1 MKVRYLIKFS
11 KEGNIKFVS
20 HLDLQR
26 TLQRNFK
33 RSGLPVEYSK
43 GFNPHII
50 MSLAQPL
57 AVGLYSK
64 GEYLDVSFIEEED
77 ENIIV
82 DKLNSTAPS
91 GIKYSKA
98 VKLKE
103 GTNKKV
109 FKSMAAVA
117 AAKYIIQI
125 KYKNTENLEDELK
138 ALLKM
143 DNWDIIKKGKK
154 GSKNVNIKPMI
165 KNIDYSIESNL
176 LKINVLVSCGSI
188 QNLSADLLA
197 QFIKENTSD
206 IKENSFVDIE
216 RQEIYG
222 EYKNKLV
229 ALSDYAMY
237 V

>member
-1 MKVRYLIKFS
+1 MRYLIKFS

-82 DKLNSTAPS
+82 DKLNNTAS
-91 GIKYSKA
+91 FRY
-98 VKLKE
+98 
-103 GTNKKV
+103 KV
-109 FKSMAAVA
+109 F
-117 AAKYIIQI
+117 
-125 KYKNTENLEDELK
+125 
-138 ALLKM
+138 
-143 DNWDIIKKGKK
+143 
-154 GSKNVNIKPMI
+154 
-165 KNIDYSIESNL
+165 
-176 LKINVLVSCGSI
+176 
-188 QNLSADLLA
+188 
-197 QFIKENTSD
+197 
-206 IKENSFVDIE
+206 
-216 RQEIYG
+216 
-222 EYKNKLV
+222 
-229 ALSDYAMY
+229 
-237 V
+237 

>member
-1 MKVRYLIKFS
+1 MRYLIKFS
-11 KEGNIKFVS
+11 KEGNIKFIS

-43 GFNPHII
+43 GFNPHIL

-57 AVGLYSK
+57 AVGIYSK
-64 GEYLDVSFIEEED
+64 GEYLDVSFIEEENED
-77 ENIIV
+77 TIV

-91 GIKYSKA
+91 GIKYFKS

-103 GTNKKV
+103 ATNKKV

-125 KYKNTENLEDELK
+125 KYDNTEKLEHELK
-138 ALLKM
+138 NLLNM

-154 GSKNVNIKPMI
+154 GSKNVNIRSMI
-165 KNIDYSIESNL
+165 KKMNYTIEDNL
-176 LKINVLVSCGSI
+176 LKINTLVNCGSI
-188 QNLSADLLA
+188 KNLSADLLA
-197 QFIKENTSD
+197 EFIKENTSH

>member
-1 MKVRYLIKFS
+1 MRYLIKFS

-82 DKLNSTAPS
+82 DKLNNTAPS
-91 GIKYSKA
+91 GIKYFKA

-103 GTNKKV
+103 GTNKK
-109 FKSMAAVA
+109 S
-117 AAKYIIQI
+117 IQV
-125 KYKNTENLEDELK
+125 Y
-138 ALLKM
+138 
-143 DNWDIIKKGKK
+143 GSSS
-154 GSKNVNIKPMI
+154 GSKIYNRN
-165 KNIDYSIESNL
+165 
-176 LKINVLVSCGSI
+176 KI
-188 QNLSADLLA
+188 
-197 QFIKENTSD
+197 
-206 IKENSFVDIE
+206 
-216 RQEIYG
+216 
-222 EYKNKLV
+222 
-229 ALSDYAMY
+229 
-237 V
+237 

>member
-1 MKVRYLIKFS
+1 MRYLIKFS

-57 AVGLYSK
+57 SVGSYST
-64 GEYLDVSFIEEED
+64 GEYLDVSFIEEENED
-77 ENIIV
+77 VIV
-82 DKLNSTAPS
+82 DKLNSTSPS
-91 GIKYSKA
+91 GIKYFKA
-98 VKLKE
+98 VRLKE

-117 AAKYIIQI
+117 AARYIIKI
-125 KYKNTENLEDELK
+125 KYNNTEKLEEKLKEL
-138 ALLKM
+138 LNIE
-143 DNWDIIKKGKK
+143 NWDIIKKGKK
-154 GSKNVNIKPMI
+154 GSKNVNIRPMI
-165 KNIDYSIESNL
+165 KTIDYSIIDNI
-176 LKINVLVSCGSI
+176 LKINTLVNCGSI
-188 QNLSADLLA
+188 QNLSPDLLA
-197 QFIKENTSD
+197 QFIKENTSNV
-206 IKENSFVDIE
+206 KENSFVDIQ
-216 RQEIYG
+216 RREIYG
-222 EYKNKLV
+222 EYKNELV

>member
-82 DKLNSTAPS
+82 DKLNNTAPS
-91 GIKYSKA
+91 GIKYFKA

-117 AAKYIIQI
+117 AAKYIIEI
-125 KYKNTENLEDELK
+125 KYKNTEKLKDELK
-138 ALLKM
+138 TLLNM

-154 GSKNVNIKPMI
+154 GSKNVNIRSMI

-222 EYKNKLV
+222 EYENKLV

>member
-1 MKVRYLIKFS
+1 MRYLIKFS

-82 DKLNSTAPS
+82 
-91 GIKYSKA
+91 
-98 VKLKE
+98 KLKE

-117 AAKYIIQI
+117 AARYIIEI
-125 KYKNTENLEDELK
+125 KYKNTENLEHELK
-138 ALLKM
+138 TLLNM

-154 GSKNVNIKPMI
+154 GSKNVNIRPMI
-165 KNIDYSIESNL
+165 KNIDYSIESNS

-222 EYKNKLV
+222 EYENKLV

>member
-11 KEGNIKFVS
+11 KEGNIKFIS

-64 GEYLDVSFIEEED
+64 GEYLDVSFIRDEN
-77 ENIIV
+77 ENIII

-91 GIKYSKA
+91 GIKYFKA

-117 AAKYIIQI
+117 AAKYIIKI
-125 KYKNTENLEDELK
+125 KYNSTEKLK
-138 ALLKM
+138 KEMEELLKIE
-143 DNWDIIKKGKK
+143 NWDIIKKGKK
-154 GSKNVNIKPMI
+154 GSKNVNIRTMI
-165 KNIDYSIESNL
+165 KNIDWVIENNL
-176 LKINVLVSCGSI
+176 LRINVLVSCGSI

-197 QFIKENTSD
+197 QFIKQNTSNV
-206 IKENSFVDIE
+206 KENSFVDIQ

>member
-1 MKVRYLIKFS
+1 MRYLIKFS

-33 RSGLPVEYSK
+33 RSRLPVEYSK

-77 ENIIV
+77 EKIIV

-91 GIKYSKA
+91 GIKYFKT

>member
-1 MKVRYLIKFS
+1 MRYLIKFS

-77 ENIIV
+77 EKIIV
-82 DKLNSTAPS
+82 DKLNSTSPS
-91 GIKYSKA
+91 GIKYFKA

-138 ALLKM
+138 TLLNM

-206 IKENSFVDIE
+206 TKENSFVDIE

>member
-77 ENIIV
+77 EKIIV

-91 GIKYSKA
+91 GIKYFKA

-125 KYKNTENLEDELK
+125 KYKSTENLEDELK
-138 ALLKM
+138 VLLKM

-165 KNIDYSIESNL
+165 KNIDYSIGSNL

>member
-1 MKVRYLIKFS
+1 VRYLIKFS
-11 KEGNIKFVS
+11 KEGNIKFIS

-43 GFNPHII
+43 GFNPHIL

-57 AVGLYSK
+57 AVGIYSK
-64 GEYLDVSFIEEED
+64 GEYLDISFIKEEN
-77 ENIIV
+77 ENVII
-82 DKLNSTAPS
+82 DKLNRTAPS
-91 GIKYSKA
+91 GIKYFKA
-98 VKLKE
+98 IKLKE
-103 GTNKKV
+103 GPNKKV
-109 FKSMAAVA
+109 FKAMAAVA

-125 KYKNTENLEDELK
+125 KYNNTKKLEHELK
-138 ALLKM
+138 NLLNM

-154 GSKNVNIKPMI
+154 GSKNINIRPMV
-165 KNIDYSIESNL
+165 KKIDYVIEDNL
-176 LKINVLVSCGSI
+176 LKINTLVSCGSI
-188 QNLSADLLA
+188 KNLSADLLA
-197 QFIKENTSD
+197 KFIKENTSD
-206 IKENSFVDIE
+206 VKQNSFVDIE

>member
-1 MKVRYLIKFS
+1 
-11 KEGNIKFVS
+11 
-20 HLDLQR
+20 
-26 TLQRNFK
+26 
-33 RSGLPVEYSK
+33 
-43 GFNPHII
+43 
-50 MSLAQPL
+50 
-57 AVGLYSK
+57 
-64 GEYLDVSFIEEED
+64 
-77 ENIIV
+77 
-82 DKLNSTAPS
+82 
-91 GIKYSKA
+91 
-98 VKLKE
+98 
-103 GTNKKV
+103 
-109 FKSMAAVA
+109 MAAVA

-138 ALLKM
+138 TLLNM

>member
-1 MKVRYLIKFS
+1 
-11 KEGNIKFVS
+11 
-20 HLDLQR
+20 
-26 TLQRNFK
+26 
-33 RSGLPVEYSK
+33 
-43 GFNPHII
+43 
-50 MSLAQPL
+50 
-57 AVGLYSK
+57 
-64 GEYLDVSFIEEED
+64 
-77 ENIIV
+77 
-82 DKLNSTAPS
+82 
-91 GIKYSKA
+91 
-98 VKLKE
+98 
-103 GTNKKV
+103 
-109 FKSMAAVA
+109 MAAVA

-138 ALLKM
+138 TLLNM

-206 IKENSFVDIE
+206 TKENSFVDIE

>member
-1 MKVRYLIKFS
+1 
-11 KEGNIKFVS
+11 
-20 HLDLQR
+20 
-26 TLQRNFK
+26 
-33 RSGLPVEYSK
+33 
-43 GFNPHII
+43 
-50 MSLAQPL
+50 
-57 AVGLYSK
+57 
-64 GEYLDVSFIEEED
+64 
-77 ENIIV
+77 
-82 DKLNSTAPS
+82 
-91 GIKYSKA
+91 
-98 VKLKE
+98 
-103 GTNKKV
+103 
-109 FKSMAAVA
+109 MAAVA

-125 KYKNTENLEDELK
+125 KYKSTENLEDKLK
-138 ALLKM
+138 VLLKM

-165 KNIDYSIESNL
+165 KNIDYSIGSNL

>member
-33 RSGLPVEYSK
+33 RSRLPVEYSK

-77 ENIIV
+77 EKIIV

-91 GIKYSKA
+91 GIKYFKT

>member
-1 MKVRYLIKFS
+1 MRYLIKFS
-11 KEGNIKFVS
+11 KEGNIKFIS

-64 GEYLDVSFIEEED
+64 GEYLDVSFIRDEN
-77 ENIIV
+77 ENIII

-91 GIKYSKA
+91 GIKYFKA

-117 AAKYIIQI
+117 AAKYIIKI
-125 KYKNTENLEDELK
+125 KYNSTEKLK
-138 ALLKM
+138 KEMEELLKIE
-143 DNWDIIKKGKK
+143 NWDIIKKGKK
-154 GSKNVNIKPMI
+154 GSKNVNIRTMI
-165 KNIDYSIESNL
+165 KNIDWVIENNL
-176 LKINVLVSCGSI
+176 LRINVLVSCGSI

-197 QFIKENTSD
+197 QFIKQNTSNV
-206 IKENSFVDIE
+206 KENSFVDIQ